1 MFFRLITF
9 SLWNRRSSIILT
21 ILSIA
26 ISVSLLLGVDH
37 LRRQAKDS
45 FTKTVSGV
53 DLIVGA
59 RSGQVN
65 LLLYSV
71 FRIGN
76 ATNNISWQSYQEIAK
91 NKNVAWTIPI
101 SLGDTHKG
109 FRVMGTTQSYFDHYK
124 FGDKQSLSFSKG
136 KAFKGVYD
144 AVLGYSVAKELG
156 YQVDQEII
164 VSHGLGKVS
173 FSKHD
178 DKPFTVVGILQ
189 ATGTPVDRTVHVSL
203 AGIEA
208 IHLGWQHGVKIP
220 GHGISAEDALQHDL
234 TPKSITAVM
243 VGLKS
248 KIATFKLQR
257 YINEFRK
264 EPLMAVLPGVALV
277 ELWQIV
283 SVVESLLLIIS
294 AMVVLAG
301 LIGMLT
307 TLIAGLNERRREIA
321 ILRSIGAHP
330 LYIFLLLMIET
341 VVLALAGCLLGII
354 LVLVLLMIIKPI
366 LITQYGLFISAI
378 PLSIEMAY
386 VLAIVIGLAALLGL
400 IPSFIAYKRSLKDGL
415 TVKV

>member
-1 MFFRLITF
+1 MFFRLVIL
-9 SLWNRRSSIILT
+9 SLWNRRSSILLT

-45 FTKTVSGV
+45 FSKTVSGV

-71 FRIGN
+71 FRVGN
-76 ATNNISWQSYQEIAK
+76 ATNNISWESYREIAE
-91 NKNVAWTIPI
+91 NKNIAWTIPI
-101 SLGDTHKG
+101 SLGDSHKG
-109 FRVMGTTQSYFDHYK
+109 FRVMGTTQSYFDHYR
-124 FGDKQSLSFSKG
+124 FGDKQPLTFSKG
-136 KAFKGVYD
+136 ESFKGVYD

-156 YQVDQEII
+156 YQVEQKII
-164 VSHGLGKVS
+164 ISHGLGKVS
-173 FSKHD
+173 FSNHD

-208 IHLGWQHGVKIP
+208 IHLDWQQGVKIP
-220 GHGISAEDALQHDL
+220 GLVISAEDALKHDL
-234 TPKSITAVM
+234 TPASITAMM

-257 YINEFRK
+257 YINEYRK

-283 SVVESLLLIIS
+283 SVIENLLLIIS
-294 AMVVLAG
+294 AMVVVAG
-301 LIGMLT
+301 LTGMLT

-321 ILRSIGAHP
+321 ILRSLGAQP
-330 LYIFLLLMIET
+330 LYVFLLLMIEA
-341 VVLALAGCLLGII
+341 VVLALIGCLLGVALIF
-354 LVLVLLMIIKPI
+354 VLLAIIKPI
-366 LITQYGLFISAI
+366 LVTEYGLFISAMPI
-378 PLSIEMAY
+378 SLEMVY
-386 VLAIVIGLAALLGL
+386 VLTIIISLATLLGL
-400 IPSFIAYKRSLKDGL
+400 IPSLIAYKRSLKDGL

>member
-1 MFFRLITF
+1 MFFRLVIL
-9 SLWNRRSSIILT
+9 SLWNRRSSILLT

-76 ATNNISWQSYQEIAK
+76 ATNNISWESYQEIAE
-91 NKNVAWTIPI
+91 NKNIAWTIPI
-101 SLGDTHKG
+101 SLGDSHKG
-109 FRVMGTTQSYFDHYK
+109 FRVMGTTQSYFDHYR
-124 FGDKQSLSFSKG
+124 FGDKQPLAFSKG
-136 KAFKGVYD
+136 ESFKGVYD

-156 YQVDQEII
+156 YQVEQKII
-164 VSHGLGKVS
+164 ISHGLGKVS

-208 IHLGWQHGVKIP
+208 IHLDWQQGVKIP
-220 GHGISAEDALQHDL
+220 GLVISAEDALKHDL
-234 TPKSITAVM
+234 TPASITAMM

-257 YINEFRK
+257 YINEYRK

-283 SVVESLLLIIS
+283 SVIENLLLIIS
-294 AMVVLAG
+294 AMVVVAG
-301 LIGMLT
+301 LTGMLT

-321 ILRSIGAHP
+321 ILRSLGAQP
-330 LYIFLLLMIET
+330 LYVFLLLMIEA
-341 VVLALAGCLLGII
+341 VVLALIGCLLGVALIF
-354 LVLVLLMIIKPI
+354 VLLSIIKPI
-366 LITQYGLFISAI
+366 LVTEYGLFISAMPI
-378 PLSIEMAY
+378 SLEMVY
-386 VLAIVIGLAALLGL
+386 VLTIIISLAALLGL
-400 IPSFIAYKRSLKDGL
+400 IPSLIAYKRSLKDGL